1 MADIND
7 LKTAPMKEPM
17 KIVDPN
23 VVASRRKPINATL
36 GDISETSQKDEQKP
50 VNKVADAVDLVTA
63 NTEAEVLKDGTRVI
77 DPKNIPNIKD
87 PNEESPVV
95 MEDQIKSKLHD
106 VITQKQK
113 EAKEE
118 IEQMIAQSE
127 INEKLAEQNNIIF
140 DEDGNAIGED
150 GGEATVS
157 EDDELEA
164 ALDMELANMSAG
176 RLNPPH
182 EDNHTYEQ
190 VDDEEFDKMMN
201 DFDKEHGIEEGDIPH
216 DTEVNNEED
225 AAVDP
230 ADEEYPQDDEYA
242 EEDGADCT
250 YADEDD
256 SYEDTLE
263 EMTTEEAANADGF
276 DPGELPEEKV
286 EAKLTDE
293 EEQRIASNVTPIRPV
308 SNNTESEEDIADSL
322 LKELDEEIAEDEED
336 LEDEETKKE
345 LEEFTKNASKAMK
358 LAPSQID
365 ISGFKVDGQISASS
379 VLSSL
384 VSGQAM
390 DSSDWALSTSGMP
403 ITMKK
408 FTGIELKD
416 LSNYSSSR
424 RNRQNTIMERYKLI
438 YDHDMNPY
446 KPDTVEEWAK
456 TISSEDEDDLFFAVY
471 DATFH
476 NANHIPYTCED
487 PKCGHAWISEHIPT
501 SNMYRFKDAEF
512 EKEFM
517 DIRERGPQ
525 KGQKKKDH
533 LKIVPVTDKIAV
545 GVKDPDIYDRRF
557 VYNLVGEEFY
567 AKYRDVLDIFPFIEN
582 FYSIDLENKKLSKI
596 ATTPRSKKGDLTRNI
611 KNRVII
617 YNRII
622 STFDSDQYNTLIAIL
637 GQRDEEEEK
646 RHVEYLIP
654 AAVCPKCGKK
664 VPEKILSAENGA
676 TIETQLF
683 TRRPLALMANTSTT

>member
-7 LKTAPMKEPM
+7 LKTAPTKEPM

-23 VVASRRKPINATL
+23 VAAQRRKPIKATL
-36 GDISETSQKDEQKP
+36 GDISEGAIAEEKP
-50 VNKVADAVDLVTA
+50 VSKVSDAIGLVTA
-63 NTEAEVLKDGTRVI
+63 NTTAKVRADGTKVI
-77 DPKNIPNIKD
+77 DPKDIPNIKD
-87 PNEESPVV
+87 PNEEGPTI
-95 MEDQIKSKLHD
+95 MEDQVKTQLHD
-106 VITQKQK
+106 IITKKQQ
-113 EAKEE
+113 EAREE
-118 IEQMIAQSE
+118 IQQMMAESE
-127 INEKLAEQNNIIF
+127 INEKIAEENGIQF
-140 DEDGNAIGED
+140 DEEGNAIVEDGSAAEELGED
-150 GGEATVS
+150 V
-157 EDDELEA
+157 ELEA
-164 ALDMELANMSAG
+164 ALDKELAGMSAG

-182 EDNHTYEQ
+182 EDDHQYEQ
-190 VDDEEFDKMMN
+190 VDDEEFEKMMN
-201 DFDKEHGIEEGDIPH
+201 DFDQEHGIEEGDIPH
-216 DTEVNNEED
+216 AQEEMNNDDQYED
-225 AAVDP
+225 PEDEISAAEYTSDESTF
-230 ADEEYPQDDEYA
+230 AEEEYGPEYEVAPA
-242 EEDGADCT
+242 EESV
-250 YADEDD
+250 DEASIHDK
-256 SYEDTLE
+256 
-263 EMTTEEAANADGF
+263 EAA
-276 DPGELPEEKV
+276 PIIPMRPK
-286 EAKLTDE
+286 
-293 EEQRIASNVTPIRPV
+293 SNKSIDT
-308 SNNTESEEDIADSL
+308 EEDIADSL

-336 LEDEETKKE
+336 LDDEETKKE

-365 ISGFKVDGQISASS
+365 ISGFKVDGQISATS

-384 VSGQAM
+384 VSGQAV
-390 DSSDWALSTSGMP
+390 DSSDWALSNSGIP

-424 RNRQNTIMERYKLI
+424 RNRQNTIMERYKLL

-456 TISSEDEDDLFFAVY
+456 TISAEDEDDLFFTVY

-525 KGQKKKDH
+525 KGQKRKEH
-533 LKIVPVTDKIAV
+533 FKIVPVTDKIAV

-557 VYNLVGEEFY
+557 VYTLVGEEFY
-567 AKYRDVLDIFPFIEN
+567 SKYRDVLDIFPFIEN
-582 FYSIDLENKKLSKI
+582 FYTIDMENQKLSKI

-622 STFDSDQYNTLIAIL
+622 STFDTDQYNTLIAIL
-637 GQRDEEEEK
+637 GQRDEDEEK
-646 RHVEYLIP
+646 RHVEYIIP

-664 VPEKILSAENGA
+664 VPEKVLSAENGA

>member
-7 LKTAPMKEPM
+7 LKTAPTKEPM

-23 VVASRRKPINATL
+23 VAAQRRKPIKATL
-36 GDISETSQKDEQKP
+36 GDISEGAIAEEKP
-50 VNKVADAVDLVTA
+50 VSKVSDAIGLVTA
-63 NTEAEVLKDGTRVI
+63 NTTAKVRADGTKVI
-77 DPKNIPNIKD
+77 DPKDIPNIKD
-87 PNEESPVV
+87 PNEEGPTI
-95 MEDQIKSKLHD
+95 MEDQVKMQLHD
-106 VITQKQK
+106 IITKKQQ
-113 EAKEE
+113 EAREE
-118 IEQMIAQSE
+118 IQQMMAESE
-127 INEKLAEQNNIIF
+127 INEKIAEENGIQF
-140 DEDGNAIGED
+140 DEEGNAIGED
-150 GGEATVS
+150 GSAAEELGEDA
-157 EDDELEA
+157 ELEA
-164 ALDMELANMSAG
+164 ALDKELAGMSAG

-182 EDNHTYEQ
+182 EDDHQYEQ
-190 VDDEEFDKMMN
+190 VDDEEFEKMMN
-201 DFDKEHGIEEGDIPH
+201 DFDQEHGIEEGDITHAQEEMNNDDQYEDPEDEISAAEYTSDESTLAEEEYNTEDEVVPAEESVDEASIH
-216 DTEVNNEED
+216 DKEAAPIIPMRPKSIDTEEE
-225 AAVDP
+225 
-230 ADEEYPQDDEYA
+230 
-242 EEDGADCT
+242 
-250 YADEDD
+250 
-256 SYEDTLE
+256 
-263 EMTTEEAANADGF
+263 
-276 DPGELPEEKV
+276 
-286 EAKLTDE
+286 
-293 EEQRIASNVTPIRPV
+293 
-308 SNNTESEEDIADSL
+308 IADSL

-336 LEDEETKKE
+336 LDDEETKKE

-365 ISGFKVDGQISASS
+365 ISGFKVDGQISATS

-384 VSGQAM
+384 VSGQAV
-390 DSSDWALSTSGMP
+390 DSSDWALSNSGIP

-424 RNRQNTIMERYKLI
+424 RNRQNTIMERYKLL

-456 TISSEDEDDLFFAVY
+456 TISADDEDDLFFTVY

-525 KGQKKKDH
+525 KGQKRKEH
-533 LKIVPVTDKIAV
+533 FKIVPVTDKIAV

-557 VYNLVGEEFY
+557 VYTLVGEEFY
-567 AKYRDVLDIFPFIEN
+567 SKYRDVLDIFPFIEN
-582 FYSIDLENKKLSKI
+582 FYTIDMENQKLSKI

-622 STFDSDQYNTLIAIL
+622 STFDTDQYNTLIAIL
-637 GQRDEEEEK
+637 GQRDEDEEK
-646 RHVEYLIP
+646 RHVEYIIP

-664 VPEKILSAENGA
+664 VPEKVLSAENGA

>member
-23 VVASRRKPINATL
+23 VVASRKKSIKATL
-36 GDISETSQKDEQKP
+36 GDISETPQKEEQKP

-87 PNEESPVV
+87 PNEESSVV

-127 INEKLAEQNNIIF
+127 INEKLAEQNHITF

-182 EDNHTYEQ
+182 EDDHVYEQ
-190 VDDEEFDKMMN
+190 VDDEEFGKMMN

-242 EEDGADCT
+242 EEDGADDA

-256 SYEDTLE
+256 SYED
-263 EMTTEEAANADGF
+263 AADDA
-276 DPGELPEEKV
+276 
-286 EAKLTDE
+286 AE
-293 EEQRIASNVTPIRPV
+293 EEEPVTVKDNVTPIRPV

-345 LEEFTKNASKAMK
+345 LEEFTKNASKTMK

-390 DSSDWALSTSGMP
+390 DSSDWALSTSRMP

-487 PKCGHAWISEHIPT
+487 PKCGHVWISEHIPT

-517 DIRERGPQ
+517 EIRERGPQ

-533 LKIVPVTDKIAV
+533 LKIVPVTDRIAV

-622 STFDSDQYNTLIAIL
+622 STFDTDQYNTLIAIL

>member
-23 VVASRRKPINATL
+23 VVASRKKPIKATL
-36 GDISETSQKDEQKP
+36 GDISETPQKEEQKP
-50 VNKVADAVDLVTA
+50 ANKVADAVDLITA

-95 MEDQIKSKLHD
+95 MEDQVKSKLHD

-127 INEKLAEQNNIIF
+127 INEKLAEQNHITF

-201 DFDKEHGIEEGDIPH
+201 DFDKEHGIEECDIPH

-242 EEDGADCT
+242 EEDGADDA

-256 SYEDTLE
+256 SYED
-263 EMTTEEAANADGF
+263 AADDA
-276 DPGELPEEKV
+276 
-286 EAKLTDE
+286 AE
-293 EEQRIASNVTPIRPV
+293 EEETVTVKNNVTPIRPV
-308 SNNTESEEDIADSL
+308 SSNTESEEDIADSL

-476 NANHIPYTCED
+476 NANHIPYTCTDE
-487 PKCGHAWISEHIPT
+487 KCGHAWISEHIPT
-501 SNMYRFKDAEF
+501 SNMYRFKDPEFEAEF
-512 EKEFM
+512 MAIRDKGPTKEQTRKVFS
-517 DIRERGPQ
+517 
-525 KGQKKKDH
+525 
-533 LKIVPVTDKIAV
+533 KIVPVTEKIAV

-557 VYNLVGEEFY
+557 VYGLVGEEFY
-567 AKYRDVLDIFPFIEN
+567 AKYRDTLDIFPFIEN
-582 FYSIDLENKKLSKI
+582 FYSIDIENQKLSKI
-596 ATTPRSKKGDLTRNI
+596 ATTPRSKAGDLTRNI

-622 STFDSDQYNTLIAIL
+622 STLDTDQYNTLIAIL
-637 GQRDEEEEK
+637 GQRDENEEK
-646 RHVEYLIP
+646 RHVEYIIP
-654 AAVCPKCGKK
+654 AATCPKCGKLI
-664 VPEKILSAENGA
+664 PERVLSQDSGNG

-683 TRRPLALMANTSTT
+683 TRRPLALMASTSTT